1 MKLYAGSNCL
11 YGHACRIVLKE
22 KDVECEVLDPAINPE
37 FDLTEFNPYGESP
50 TLVDRD
56 LVLYGDNV
64 ITEFLDERLPHPPLM
79 PLDPIGR
86 GRARLLI
93 NRLQRDWLSELKRCL
108 DQNRSPDKKFKKSLW
123 DGLLAMSPIF
133 VSQRYA
139 LGEEFSLVDCYLAP
153 LLWRL
158 PMLDMAMPR
167 QGKAVMDYSKRL
179 FARPT
184 FRASLNPLEREMD
197 SQAE

>member
-1 MKLYAGSNCL
+1 MKLYSGSNCL

-22 KDVECEVLDPAINPE
+22 KDVDCDVLDPAADPE
-37 FDLTEFNPYGESP
+37 FDLAELNPYGESP
-50 TLVDRD
+50 TLIDRE

-93 NRLQRDWLSELKRCL
+93 ARLQRDWLSEVKRLL
-108 DQNRSPDKKFKKSLW
+108 DEGKPLDKKLKKSLW

-133 VSQRYA
+133 LTQRYA
-139 LGEEFSLVDCYLAP
+139 MGNEVSLVDCYLAP

-158 PMLDMAMPR
+158 SVMDVTLPR
-167 QGKAVMDYSKRL
+167 QGQAVMDYSARL
-179 FARPT
+179 FERST
-184 FRASLNPLEREMD
+184 FQASLNSLEREMHT
-197 SQAE
+197 

>member
-1 MKLYAGSNCL
+1 MKLYAGSNCI

-22 KDVECEVLDPAINPE
+22 KDVDCDVLNPAADPE
-37 FDLTEFNPYGESP
+37 FDLTELNPYGESP
-50 TLVDRD
+50 TLIDRE

-93 NRLQRDWLSELKRCL
+93 ARLQRDWLSEVKRLL
-108 DQNRSPDKKFKKSLW
+108 DEGKPLAKKLKKSLW

-133 VSQRYA
+133 LTQRYA
-139 LGEEFSLVDCYLAP
+139 MGNEFSLVDCYLAP

-158 PMLDMAMPR
+158 SVMDVTLPR
-167 QGKAVMDYSKRL
+167 QGQAVMDYSARL
-179 FARPT
+179 FERST
-184 FRASLNPLEREMD
+184 FQASLNSLEREMHT
-197 SQAE
+197 

>member
-1 MKLYAGSNCL
+1 MKLNAGSNCI

-22 KDVECEVLDPAINPE
+22 KDVDCDVLNPAADPE
-37 FDLTEFNPYGESP
+37 FDLTELNPYGESP
-50 TLVDRD
+50 TLIDRE

-93 NRLQRDWLSELKRCL
+93 ARLQRDWLSEVKRLL
-108 DQNRSPDKKFKKSLW
+108 DEGKPLDKKLKKSLW

-133 VSQRYA
+133 LTQRYA
-139 LGEEFSLVDCYLAP
+139 MGNEFSLVDCYLAP

-158 PMLDMAMPR
+158 SVMDVTLPR
-167 QGKAVMDYSKRL
+167 QGQAVMDYSARL
-179 FARPT
+179 FERST
-184 FRASLNPLEREMD
+184 FQASLNSLEREMHT
-197 SQAE
+197 

>member
-1 MKLYAGSNCL
+1 MKLYAGSNCI

-22 KDVECEVLDPAINPE
+22 KDVDCDVLNPAADPE
-37 FDLTEFNPYGESP
+37 FDLTELNPYGESP
-50 TLVDRD
+50 TLIDRE

-93 NRLQRDWLSELKRCL
+93 VRLQRDWLSEVKRLL
-108 DQNRSPDKKFKKSLW
+108 DEGKPQDKKLKKSLW

-133 VSQRYA
+133 LTQRYA
-139 LGEEFSLVDCYLAP
+139 MGNEFSLVDCYLAP

-158 PMLDMAMPR
+158 SVMDVTLPR
-167 QGKAVMDYSKRL
+167 QGQAVMDYSARL
-179 FARPT
+179 FERST
-184 FRASLNPLEREMD
+184 FQASLNSLEREMHT
-197 SQAE
+197 

>member
-22 KDVECEVLDPAINPE
+22 KDVDCDVLDPAADPE
-37 FDLTEFNPYGESP
+37 FDLTELNPYGESP
-50 TLVDRD
+50 TLIDRE

-93 NRLQRDWLSELKRCL
+93 VRLQRDWLGEVKRLL
-108 DQNRSPDKKFKKSLW
+108 DEGKPLNKRLKKSLW

-133 VSQRYA
+133 LAQRYA
-139 LGEEFSLVDCYLAP
+139 MGNEFSLVDCYLAP

-158 PMLDMAMPR
+158 SVMDVTLPR
-167 QGKAVMDYSKRL
+167 QGQAVMDYSERL
-179 FARPT
+179 FERST
-184 FRASLNPLEREMD
+184 FQASLNSLERDMHT
-197 SQAE
+197 

>member
-22 KDVECEVLDPAINPE
+22 KDVDCDVLNPAADPE
-37 FDLTEFNPYGESP
+37 FDLTELNPYGESP
-50 TLVDRD
+50 TLIDRE

-64 ITEFLDERLPHPPLM
+64 STEFLDERLPHPPLM

-93 NRLQRDWLSELKRCL
+93 ARLQRDWLSEVKRLL
-108 DQNRSPDKKFKKSLW
+108 DEGKPLDKKLKKSLW

-133 VSQRYA
+133 LTQRYA
-139 LGEEFSLVDCYLAP
+139 MGNEFSLVDCYLAP

-158 PMLDMAMPR
+158 SVMDVTLPR
-167 QGKAVMDYSKRL
+167 QGQAVMDYSARL
-179 FARPT
+179 FERST
-184 FRASLNPLEREMD
+184 FQASLNSLEREMHT
-197 SQAE
+197 

>member
-22 KDVECEVLDPAINPE
+22 KDVDCDVLDPAADPE
-37 FDLTEFNPYGESP
+37 FDLTELNPYGESP
-50 TLVDRD
+50 TLIDRE

-93 NRLQRDWLSELKRCL
+93 GRLQRDWLGEVKRLL
-108 DQNRSPDKKFKKSLW
+108 DEGKPLNKKLKKSLW

-133 VSQRYA
+133 LAQRYA
-139 LGEEFSLVDCYLAP
+139 MGNEFSLVDCYLAP

-158 PMLDMAMPR
+158 SVMDVTLPR
-167 QGKAVMDYSKRL
+167 QGQAVMDYSERL
-179 FARPT
+179 FERST
-184 FRASLNPLEREMD
+184 FQASLNSLERDMHT
-197 SQAE
+197 

>member
-1 MKLYAGSNCL
+1 MKLYAGSNCI

-22 KDVECEVLDPAINPE
+22 KDVDCDVLNPAADPE
-37 FDLTEFNPYGESP
+37 FDLTELNPYGESP
-50 TLVDRD
+50 TLIDRE

-93 NRLQRDWLSELKRCL
+93 TRLQRDWLSEVKRLL
-108 DQNRSPDKKFKKSLW
+108 DEGKPLDKRLKKSLW

-133 VSQRYA
+133 LTQRYA
-139 LGEEFSLVDCYLAP
+139 MGNEFSLVDCYLAP

-158 PMLDMAMPR
+158 SVMDVTLPR
-167 QGKAVMDYSKRL
+167 QGQAVMDYSARL
-179 FARPT
+179 FERST
-184 FRASLNPLEREMD
+184 FQASLNSLEREMHT
-197 SQAE
+197 

>member
-22 KDVECEVLDPAINPE
+22 KDVDCDVLDPAADPE
-37 FDLTEFNPYGESP
+37 FDLTELNPYGESP
-50 TLVDRD
+50 TLIDRE

-93 NRLQRDWLSELKRCL
+93 ARLQRDWLSEVKRLL
-108 DQNRSPDKKFKKSLW
+108 DEGKPLDKKLKKSLW

-133 VSQRYA
+133 LAQRYA
-139 LGEEFSLVDCYLAP
+139 MGNEFSLVDCYLAP

-158 PMLDMAMPR
+158 SVMDVTLPR
-167 QGKAVMDYSKRL
+167 QGQAVMDYSERL
-179 FARPT
+179 FERST
-184 FRASLNPLEREMD
+184 FQASLNSLEREMHT
-197 SQAE
+197 

>member
-22 KDVECEVLDPAINPE
+22 KDVDCDVLDPAADPE
-37 FDLTEFNPYGESP
+37 FDLTELNPYGESP
-50 TLVDRD
+50 TLIDRE
-56 LVLYGDNV
+56 LVLYGANV

-93 NRLQRDWLSELKRCL
+93 ARLQRDWLSEVKRLL
-108 DQNRSPDKKFKKSLW
+108 DEGKPLDKKLKKSLW

-133 VSQRYA
+133 LTQRYA
-139 LGEEFSLVDCYLAP
+139 MGNEFSLVDCYLAP

-158 PMLDMAMPR
+158 SVMDVTLPR
-167 QGKAVMDYSKRL
+167 QGQAVMDYSARL
-179 FARPT
+179 FERST
-184 FRASLNPLEREMD
+184 FQASLNSLEREMHT
-197 SQAE
+197 

>member
-22 KDVECEVLDPAINPE
+22 KDVDCDVLDPAADPE
-37 FDLTEFNPYGESP
+37 FDLTELNPYGESP
-50 TLVDRD
+50 TLIDRE

-93 NRLQRDWLSELKRCL
+93 ARLQRDWLSEVKRLL
-108 DQNRSPDKKFKKSLW
+108 DEGKPLDKKLKKSLW

-133 VSQRYA
+133 LTQRYA
-139 LGEEFSLVDCYLAP
+139 MGNEFSLVDCYLAP

-158 PMLDMAMPR
+158 SAMDVTLPR
-167 QGKAVMDYSKRL
+167 QGQAVMDYSERL
-179 FARPT
+179 FERST
-184 FRASLNPLEREMD
+184 FQASLNSLEREMHT
-197 SQAE
+197 

>member
-22 KDVECEVLDPAINPE
+22 KDVDCDVLDPAADPE
-37 FDLTEFNPYGESP
+37 FDLTELNPYGESP
-50 TLVDRD
+50 TLIDRE

-93 NRLQRDWLSELKRCL
+93 GRLQRDWLREVKRLL
-108 DQNRSPDKKFKKSLW
+108 DEGKPLNKRLKKSLW
-123 DGLLAMSPIF
+123 DGFLAMSPNF
-133 VSQRYA
+133 LVQRYA
-139 LGEEFSLVDCYLAP
+139 MGNEFSLVDCYLAP

-158 PMLDMAMPR
+158 SVMDVTLPR
-167 QGKAVMDYSKRL
+167 QGQAVMDYSERL
-179 FARPT
+179 FERST
-184 FRASLNPLEREMD
+184 FQASLNSLERDMHT
-197 SQAE
+197 

>member
-22 KDVECEVLDPAINPE
+22 KDVDCDVLDPAADPE
-37 FDLTEFNPYGESP
+37 FDLTELNPYGESP
-50 TLVDRD
+50 TLIDRE

-93 NRLQRDWLSELKRCL
+93 VRLQRDWLNEVKRLL
-108 DQNRSPDKKFKKSLW
+108 DEGKPLNKKLKKSLW

-133 VSQRYA
+133 LAHRYA
-139 LGEEFSLVDCYLAP
+139 MGNEFSLVDCYLAP

-158 PMLDMAMPR
+158 SVMDVTLPR
-167 QGKAVMDYSKRL
+167 QGQAVMDYSERL
-179 FARPT
+179 FERST
-184 FRASLNPLEREMD
+184 FQASLNSLERDMHT
-197 SQAE
+197 

>member
-1 MKLYAGSNCL
+1 MKLYAGSNCI

-22 KDVECEVLDPAINPE
+22 KDVDCDVLNPAADPE
-37 FDLTEFNPYGESP
+37 FDLTELNPYGESP
-50 TLVDRD
+50 TLIDRE

-93 NRLQRDWLSELKRCL
+93 ARLQRDWLSDVKRLL
-108 DQNRSPDKKFKKSLW
+108 DEGKPLDKKLKKSLW

-133 VSQRYA
+133 LTQRYA
-139 LGEEFSLVDCYLAP
+139 MGNEFSLVDCYLAP

-158 PMLDMAMPR
+158 SVMDVTLPR
-167 QGKAVMDYSKRL
+167 QGQAVMDYSARL
-179 FARPT
+179 FERST
-184 FRASLNPLEREMD
+184 FQASLNSLEREMHT
-197 SQAE
+197 

>member
-22 KDVECEVLDPAINPE
+22 KDVDCDVLNPAADPE
-37 FDLTEFNPYGESP
+37 FDLTELNPYGESP
-50 TLVDRD
+50 TLIDRE
-56 LVLYGDNV
+56 LVLYGANV

-93 NRLQRDWLSELKRCL
+93 ARLQRDWLSEVKRLL
-108 DQNRSPDKKFKKSLW
+108 DEGKPLDKKLKKSLW

-133 VSQRYA
+133 LTQRYA
-139 LGEEFSLVDCYLAP
+139 MGNEFSLVDCYLAP

-158 PMLDMAMPR
+158 SVMDVTLPR
-167 QGKAVMDYSKRL
+167 QGQAVMDYSARL
-179 FARPT
+179 VERST
-184 FRASLNPLEREMD
+184 FQASLNSLEREMHT
-197 SQAE
+197 

>member
-11 YGHACRIVLKE
+11 YVHACRIVLKE
-22 KDVECEVLDPAINPE
+22 KDVDCDVLNPADDPE
-37 FDLTEFNPYGESP
+37 FDLTELNPYGESP
-50 TLVDRD
+50 TLIDRE

-93 NRLQRDWLSELKRCL
+93 ARLQRDWLSEVKRLL
-108 DQNRSPDKKFKKSLW
+108 DEGKPLDKKLKKSLW

-133 VSQRYA
+133 LTQRYA
-139 LGEEFSLVDCYLAP
+139 MGNEFSLVDCYLAP

-158 PMLDMAMPR
+158 SVMDVTLPR
-167 QGKAVMDYSKRL
+167 QGQAVMDYSARL
-179 FARPT
+179 FERST
-184 FRASLNPLEREMD
+184 FQASLNSLEREMHT
-197 SQAE
+197 

>member
-22 KDVECEVLDPAINPE
+22 KDVDCDVLDPAADPE
-37 FDLTEFNPYGESP
+37 FDLTDLNPYGESP
-50 TLVDRD
+50 TLIDRE

-93 NRLQRDWLSELKRCL
+93 GRLQRDWWGEVKRLL
-108 DQNRSPDKKFKKSLW
+108 DEGKPLNKKLKKSLW
-123 DGLLAMSPIF
+123 DGLLAMSPNF
-133 VSQRYA
+133 LVQRYA
-139 LGEEFSLVDCYLAP
+139 MGNEFSLVDCYLAP

-158 PMLDMAMPR
+158 SVMDVTLPR
-167 QGKAVMDYSKRL
+167 QGQAVMDYSERL
-179 FARPT
+179 FERST
-184 FRASLNPLEREMD
+184 FQASLNSLEREMHT
-197 SQAE
+197 

>member
-22 KDVECEVLDPAINPE
+22 KDVDCDVLDPAADPE
-37 FDLTEFNPYGESP
+37 FDLTELNPYGESP
-50 TLVDRD
+50 TLIDRE

-93 NRLQRDWLSELKRCL
+93 GRLQRDWLSEVKRLL
-108 DQNRSPDKKFKKSLW
+108 DEGKPLNKRLKKSLW
-123 DGLLAMSPIF
+123 DGLLAMSPNF
-133 VSQRYA
+133 LVQRYA
-139 LGEEFSLVDCYLAP
+139 MGNEFSLVDCYLAP

-158 PMLDMAMPR
+158 SVMDVTLPR
-167 QGKAVMDYSKRL
+167 QGQAVMDYSERL
-179 FARPT
+179 FERST
-184 FRASLNPLEREMD
+184 FQASLNSLERDMHT
-197 SQAE
+197 

>member
-22 KDVECEVLDPAINPE
+22 KDVDCDVLNPAADPE
-37 FDLTEFNPYGESP
+37 FDLTELNPYGESP
-50 TLVDRD
+50 TLIDRE

-93 NRLQRDWLSELKRCL
+93 ARLQRDWLSEVKRLL
-108 DQNRSPDKKFKKSLW
+108 DEGKPLDKKLKKSLW

-133 VSQRYA
+133 LAQRYA
-139 LGEEFSLVDCYLAP
+139 MGNEFSLVDCYLAP

-158 PMLDMAMPR
+158 SVMDVTLPR
-167 QGKAVMDYSKRL
+167 QGKAVMDYSERL
-179 FARPT
+179 FERST
-184 FRASLNPLEREMD
+184 FQASLNSLERDMHT
-197 SQAE
+197 

>member
-22 KDVECEVLDPAINPE
+22 KDVDCDVLDPAADPE
-37 FDLTEFNPYGESP
+37 FDLTELNPYGESP
-50 TLVDRD
+50 TLIDRE

-86 GRARLLI
+86 GRARLLVA
-93 NRLQRDWLSELKRCL
+93 RLQRDWLNEVKRLL
-108 DQNRSPDKKFKKSLW
+108 DEGKPLNKKLKKSLW

-133 VSQRYA
+133 LAQRYA
-139 LGEEFSLVDCYLAP
+139 MGNEFSLVDCYLGP

-158 PMLDMAMPR
+158 SVMDVTLPR
-167 QGKAVMDYSKRL
+167 QGQAVMDYSERL
-179 FARPT
+179 FERST
-184 FRASLNPLEREMD
+184 FQASLNSLERDMRT
-197 SQAE
+197 

>member
-1 MKLYAGSNCL
+1 MNLFAGSYCL

-22 KDVECEVLDPAINPE
+22 KDVDCDVLNPAADPE
-37 FDLTEFNPYGESP
+37 FDLTELNPYGESP
-50 TLVDRD
+50 TLIDRE

-93 NRLQRDWLSELKRCL
+93 ARLQRDWLSEVKRLL
-108 DQNRSPDKKFKKSLW
+108 DEGKPLDKKLKKSLW

-133 VSQRYA
+133 LTQRYA
-139 LGEEFSLVDCYLAP
+139 MGNEFSLVDCYLAP

-158 PMLDMAMPR
+158 SVMDVTLPR
-167 QGKAVMDYSKRL
+167 QGQAVMDYSARL
-179 FARPT
+179 FERST
-184 FRASLNPLEREMD
+184 FQASLNSLEREMHT
-197 SQAE
+197 

>member
-22 KDVECEVLDPAINPE
+22 KDVECDVLDPAADPE
-37 FDLTEFNPYGESP
+37 FDLTELNPYGESP
-50 TLVDRD
+50 TLIDRE

-93 NRLQRDWLSELKRCL
+93 VRLQRDWLGEVKRLL
-108 DQNRSPDKKFKKSLW
+108 DEGKPLNKRLKKSLW
-123 DGLLAMSPIF
+123 DGLLAMSPNF
-133 VSQRYA
+133 LVQRYA
-139 LGEEFSLVDCYLAP
+139 MGNEFSLVDCYLAP

-158 PMLDMAMPR
+158 SVMDVTLPR
-167 QGKAVMDYSKRL
+167 QGQAVMDYSERL
-179 FARPT
+179 FERST
-184 FRASLNPLEREMD
+184 FQASLNSLERDMHT
-197 SQAE
+197 

>member
-22 KDVECEVLDPAINPE
+22 KDVDCDVLNPAADPE
-37 FDLTEFNPYGESP
+37 FDLTELNPYGESP
-50 TLVDRD
+50 TLIDRE

-93 NRLQRDWLSELKRCL
+93 ARLQRDWLSEVKRLL
-108 DQNRSPDKKFKKSLW
+108 DEGKPLDKKLKKSLW
-123 DGLLAMSPIF
+123 DGLLAMSPNF
-133 VSQRYA
+133 LVQRYA
-139 LGEEFSLVDCYLAP
+139 MGNEFSLVDCYLAP

-158 PMLDMAMPR
+158 SVVDVTLPR
-167 QGKAVMDYSKRL
+167 QGQAVMDYSARL
-179 FARPT
+179 FERST
-184 FRASLNPLEREMD
+184 FQASLNSLERDMHT
-197 SQAE
+197 

>member
-22 KDVECEVLDPAINPE
+22 KDVDCDVLDPAADPE
-37 FDLTEFNPYGESP
+37 FDLTELNPYGESP
-50 TLVDRD
+50 TLIDRE

-93 NRLQRDWLSELKRCL
+93 GRLQRDWLGEVKRLL
-108 DQNRSPDKKFKKSLW
+108 DEGKPLNKRLKKSLW
-123 DGLLAMSPIF
+123 DGLLAMSPNF
-133 VSQRYA
+133 LVQRYA
-139 LGEEFSLVDCYLAP
+139 MGNEFSLVDCYLGP

-158 PMLDMAMPR
+158 SVMDVTLPR
-167 QGKAVMDYSKRL
+167 QGQAVMDYSERL
-179 FARPT
+179 FERST
-184 FRASLNPLEREMD
+184 FQASLNSLEREMHT
-197 SQAE
+197 

>member
-1 MKLYAGSNCL
+1 MKLYAGSNFI

-22 KDVECEVLDPAINPE
+22 KDVDCDVLNPAADPE
-37 FDLTEFNPYGESP
+37 FDLTELNPYGESP
-50 TLVDRD
+50 TLIDRE

-93 NRLQRDWLSELKRCL
+93 VRLQRDWLSEVKRLL
-108 DQNRSPDKKFKKSLW
+108 DEGKPLDKKLKKSLW

-133 VSQRYA
+133 LTQRYA
-139 LGEEFSLVDCYLAP
+139 MGNEFSLVDCYLAP

-158 PMLDMAMPR
+158 SVMDVTLPR
-167 QGKAVMDYSKRL
+167 QGQAVMDYSARL
-179 FARPT
+179 FERST
-184 FRASLNPLEREMD
+184 FQASLNSLEREMHT
-197 SQAE
+197 

>member
-1 MKLYAGSNCL
+1 MKLYAGSNCI

-22 KDVECEVLDPAINPE
+22 KDVDCDVLNPADDPE
-37 FDLTEFNPYGESP
+37 FDLTELNPYGESP
-50 TLVDRD
+50 TLIDRE

-93 NRLQRDWLSELKRCL
+93 VRLQRDWLSEVKRLL
-108 DQNRSPDKKFKKSLW
+108 DEGKPLDKKLKKSLW

-133 VSQRYA
+133 LTQRYA
-139 LGEEFSLVDCYLAP
+139 MGNEFSLVDCYLAP

-158 PMLDMAMPR
+158 SVMDVTLPR
-167 QGKAVMDYSKRL
+167 QGQAVMDYSARL
-179 FARPT
+179 FERST
-184 FRASLNPLEREMD
+184 FQASLNSLEREMHT
-197 SQAE
+197 

>member
-1 MKLYAGSNCL
+1 MKLYAGSNCI

-22 KDVECEVLDPAINPE
+22 KDVDCDVLNPAADPE
-37 FDLTEFNPYGESP
+37 FDLTELNPYGESP
-50 TLVDRD
+50 TLIDRE

-93 NRLQRDWLSELKRCL
+93 ARLQRDWLSVVKRLL
-108 DQNRSPDKKFKKSLW
+108 DEGKPLDKKLKKSLW

-133 VSQRYA
+133 LTQRYA
-139 LGEEFSLVDCYLAP
+139 MGNEFSLVDCYLAP

-158 PMLDMAMPR
+158 SVMDVTLPR
-167 QGKAVMDYSKRL
+167 QGQAVMDYSARL
-179 FARPT
+179 FERST
-184 FRASLNPLEREMD
+184 FQASLNSLEREMHT
-197 SQAE
+197 

>member
-22 KDVECEVLDPAINPE
+22 KDVDCDVLDPAADPE
-37 FDLTEFNPYGESP
+37 FDLTELNPYGESP
-50 TLVDRD
+50 TLIDRE

-93 NRLQRDWLSELKRCL
+93 VRLQRDWLGEVKRLL
-108 DQNRSPDKKFKKSLW
+108 DEGKPLNKRLKKSLW
-123 DGLLAMSPIF
+123 DGLLAMSPNF
-133 VSQRYA
+133 LSQRYA
-139 LGEEFSLVDCYLAP
+139 MGNEFSLVDCYLAP

-158 PMLDMAMPR
+158 SVMDVTLPR
-167 QGKAVMDYSKRL
+167 QGQAVMDYSERL
-179 FARPT
+179 FERAT
-184 FRASLNPLEREMD
+184 FQASLNPLEREMHT
-197 SQAE
+197 

>member
-22 KDVECEVLDPAINPE
+22 KDVDCDVLDPAADPE
-37 FDLTEFNPYGESP
+37 FDLTELNPYGESP
-50 TLVDRD
+50 TLIDRE

-93 NRLQRDWLSELKRCL
+93 GRLQRDWLGEVKRLL
-108 DQNRSPDKKFKKSLW
+108 DQGKPLNKRLKKSLW
-123 DGLLAMSPIF
+123 DGLLAMSPNF
-133 VSQRYA
+133 LVQRYA
-139 LGEEFSLVDCYLAP
+139 MGNEFSLVDCYLGP

-158 PMLDMAMPR
+158 SVMDVTLPR
-167 QGKAVMDYSKRL
+167 QGQAVMDYSERL
-179 FARPT
+179 FERST
-184 FRASLNPLEREMD
+184 FQASLNSLEREMHT
-197 SQAE
+197 

>member
-1 MKLYAGSNCL
+1 MKLYAGSNCI

-22 KDVECEVLDPAINPE
+22 KDVDCDVLNPAADPE
-37 FDLTEFNPYGESP
+37 FDLTELNPYGESP
-50 TLVDRD
+50 TLIDRE

-93 NRLQRDWLSELKRCL
+93 ARLQRDWLSEVKRLL
-108 DQNRSPDKKFKKSLW
+108 DEGKPLDKKLKKSLL

-133 VSQRYA
+133 LTQRYA
-139 LGEEFSLVDCYLAP
+139 IGNEFSLVYCYLAP

-158 PMLDMAMPR
+158 SVMDVTLPR
-167 QGKAVMDYSKRL
+167 QGQAVIDYSARL
-179 FARPT
+179 FERST
-184 FRASLNPLEREMD
+184 FQASLNSLEREMHT
-197 SQAE
+197 

>member
-22 KDVECEVLDPAINPE
+22 KDVDCDVLDPAADPE
-37 FDLTEFNPYGESP
+37 FDLTELNPYGESP
-50 TLVDRD
+50 TLIDRE

-93 NRLQRDWLSELKRCL
+93 ARLQRDWLSEVKRLL
-108 DQNRSPDKKFKKSLW
+108 DEGKPLDKKLKKSLW

-133 VSQRYA
+133 LAQRYA
-139 LGEEFSLVDCYLAP
+139 MGNEFSLVDCYLAP

-158 PMLDMAMPR
+158 SVMDVTLPR
-167 QGKAVMDYSKRL
+167 QGQAVMDYSARL
-179 FARPT
+179 FERST
-184 FRASLNPLEREMD
+184 FQASLNSLEREMHT
-197 SQAE
+197 

>member
-1 MKLYAGSNCL
+1 MKLYAGSNCI

-22 KDVECEVLDPAINPE
+22 KDVDCDVLNPAADPE
-37 FDLTEFNPYGESP
+37 FDLTELNPYGESP
-50 TLVDRD
+50 TLIDRE

-86 GRARLLI
+86 GGARLLI
-93 NRLQRDWLSELKRCL
+93 ARLQRDWLSEVKRLL
-108 DQNRSPDKKFKKSLW
+108 DEGKPLDKKLKKSLW

-133 VSQRYA
+133 LTQRYA
-139 LGEEFSLVDCYLAP
+139 MGNEFSLVDCYLAP

-158 PMLDMAMPR
+158 SVMDVTLPR
-167 QGKAVMDYSKRL
+167 QGQAVMDYSARL
-179 FARPT
+179 FERST
-184 FRASLNPLEREMD
+184 FQASLNSLEREMH
-197 SQAE
+197 A

>member
-22 KDVECEVLDPAINPE
+22 KDVDCDVLDPAADPE
-37 FDLTEFNPYGESP
+37 FDLTELNPYGESP
-50 TLVDRD
+50 TLIDRE

-86 GRARLLI
+86 GRARLLVA
-93 NRLQRDWLSELKRCL
+93 RLQRDWLNEVKRLL
-108 DQNRSPDKKFKKSLW
+108 DEGKPLNKKLKKSLW

-133 VSQRYA
+133 LAQRYA
-139 LGEEFSLVDCYLAP
+139 MGNEFSLVDCYLAP

-158 PMLDMAMPR
+158 SAMDVTLPR
-167 QGKAVMDYSKRL
+167 QGQAVMDYSERL
-179 FARPT
+179 FERST
-184 FRASLNPLEREMD
+184 FQASLNSLERDMNT
-197 SQAE
+197 

>member
-22 KDVECEVLDPAINPE
+22 KDVDCDVLNPADDPE
-37 FDLTEFNPYGESP
+37 FDLTELNPYGESP
-50 TLVDRD
+50 TLIDRE

-86 GRARLLI
+86 GRARLLLA
-93 NRLQRDWLSELKRCL
+93 RLQRDWLSEVKRLL
-108 DQNRSPDKKFKKSLW
+108 DEGKPLDKKLKKSLW

-133 VSQRYA
+133 LTQRYA
-139 LGEEFSLVDCYLAP
+139 MGNEFSLVDCYLAP

-158 PMLDMAMPR
+158 SVMDVTLPR
-167 QGKAVMDYSKRL
+167 QGQAVMDYSARL
-179 FARPT
+179 FERST
-184 FRASLNPLEREMD
+184 FQASLNSLEREMHT
-197 SQAE
+197 

>member
-22 KDVECEVLDPAINPE
+22 KDVDCDVLDPSADPE
-37 FDLTEFNPYGESP
+37 IDLTELNPYGESP
-50 TLVDRD
+50 TLIDRE

-93 NRLQRDWLSELKRCL
+93 GRLQRDWLGEVKRLL
-108 DQNRSPDKKFKKSLW
+108 DEGKPLNKRLKKSLW
-123 DGLLAMSPIF
+123 DGLLAMSPNF
-133 VSQRYA
+133 LVQRYA
-139 LGEEFSLVDCYLAP
+139 MGNEFSLVDCYLGP

-158 PMLDMAMPR
+158 SVMDVTLPR
-167 QGKAVMDYSKRL
+167 QGQAVMDYSERL
-179 FARPT
+179 FERST
-184 FRASLNPLEREMD
+184 FQASLNSLEREMHT
-197 SQAE
+197 

>member
-22 KDVECEVLDPAINPE
+22 KDVDCDVLDPAADPE
-37 FDLTEFNPYGESP
+37 FDLTELNPYGESP
-50 TLVDRD
+50 TLIDRE

-93 NRLQRDWLSELKRCL
+93 ARLQRDWLSEVKRLL
-108 DQNRSPDKKFKKSLW
+108 DEGKPLDKKLKKSLW
-123 DGLLAMSPIF
+123 DGLLAMSPNF
-133 VSQRYA
+133 LVQRYA
-139 LGEEFSLVDCYLAP
+139 MGNEFSLVDCYLAP

-158 PMLDMAMPR
+158 SAMDVTLPR
-167 QGKAVMDYSKRL
+167 QGQAVMDYSVRL
-179 FARPT
+179 FERST
-184 FRASLNPLEREMD
+184 FQASLNSLEREMHT
-197 SQAE
+197 

>member
-22 KDVECEVLDPAINPE
+22 KDVDCDVLNPAADPE
-37 FDLTEFNPYGESP
+37 FDLTELNPYGESP
-50 TLVDRD
+50 TLIDRE

-93 NRLQRDWLSELKRCL
+93 ARLQRDWLSEVKRLL
-108 DQNRSPDKKFKKSLW
+108 DEGKPLDKKLKKSLW

-133 VSQRYA
+133 LTQRYA
-139 LGEEFSLVDCYLAP
+139 MGNEFSLVDCYMAP

-158 PMLDMAMPR
+158 SVMDETLPR
-167 QGKAVMDYSKRL
+167 QGRAVMDYSARL
-179 FARPT
+179 FERST
-184 FRASLNPLEREMD
+184 FQASLNSLEREMHT
-197 SQAE
+197 